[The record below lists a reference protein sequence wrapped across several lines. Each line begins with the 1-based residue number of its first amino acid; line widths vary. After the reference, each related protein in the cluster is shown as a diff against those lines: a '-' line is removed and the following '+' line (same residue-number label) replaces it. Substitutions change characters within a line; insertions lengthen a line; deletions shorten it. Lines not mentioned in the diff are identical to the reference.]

1 MNNYCILLH
10 KINLQNKQHMKKLLF
25 LLAVAGLISFAACKS
40 GETKADAT
48 ADSTAQVA
56 VDTTAAPVADTV
68 AK

>member
-1 MNNYCILLH
+1 
-10 KINLQNKQHMKKLLF
+10 MKKLLF

-40 GETKADAT
+40 GETKTEAT

-56 VDTTAAPVADTV
+56 APADTAAMPAADTTV